1 MKNENTKNE
10 YKKEKFNLEN
20 LKTIKKS
27 VKIELHSYPEN
38 SAEHKTISFRL
49 NYLTKEILLIKQ
61 LFENKLVS
69 WAN

>member
-27 VKIELHSYPEN
+27 VKIELH
-38 SAEHKTISFRL
+38 
-49 NYLTKEILLIKQ
+49 
-61 LFENKLVS
+61 
-69 WAN
+69 